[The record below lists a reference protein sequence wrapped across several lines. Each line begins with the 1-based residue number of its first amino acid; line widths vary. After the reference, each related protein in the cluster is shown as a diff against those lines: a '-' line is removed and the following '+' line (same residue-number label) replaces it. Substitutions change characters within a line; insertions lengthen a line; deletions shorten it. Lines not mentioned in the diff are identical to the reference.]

1 MLRYVAMRMLHA
13 IPTLIAVSIIA
24 FFVIQLPPGD
34 FLSTQIAYL
43 ESQGES
49 LDPAQVDALR
59 ARYGIGDPFW
69 VQYWKWISS
78 ILFHGD
84 FGLSFQHQRPV
95 GALINERLGLTLTL
109 GIATL
114 LFTWLIALP
123 AGIYSALRQHTIGEY
138 TISALGFIALAVP
151 NFLAALVLA
160 YIAFAFF
167 GHSVGGLFSPEYANA
182 DWSVGRFIDLLEHL
196 WIPVIVIGLAGTA
209 GIIRTMRANLLD
221 ELHKPYVTAAR
232 AKGLP
237 ERRVIGKYPVRIS
250 LNPFVSTAGWNIPQ
264 LFDGEV
270 IVAQVLALGT
280 MGPLLLAALRSQD
293 MYLAGGILLIIAVLT
308 IFGTLISDILLAAI
322 DPRVR
327 FGKA

>member
-1 MLRYVAMRMLHA
+1 MLRYVAIRVLHA
-13 IPTLIAVSIIA
+13 IPTLFIISVIA

-43 ESQGES
+43 EAQGASVDSSQIE
-49 LDPAQVDALR
+49 ALR
-59 ARYGIGDPFW
+59 IRYGIGDPFW
-69 VQYWKWISS
+69 VQYWKWITS

-84 FGLSFQHQRPV
+84 FGLSFQYQRPV
-95 GALINERLGLTLTL
+95 SGLIMDRLGLTLIL
-109 GIATL
+109 GLATL
-114 LFTWLIALP
+114 VFTWIIALP
-123 AGIYSALRQHTIGEY
+123 AGIFSAIRQHSIGEY
-138 TISALGFIALAVP
+138 VISGLGFIALAIP

-167 GHSVGGLFSPEYANA
+167 GHSVGGLFSPEFANA
-182 DWSVGRFIDLLEHL
+182 PWSIAKIGDLLQHL

-237 ERRVIGKYPVRIS
+237 ERRVIFKYPVRIS
-250 LNPFVSTAGWNIPQ
+250 LNPFISTIGWNIPQ

-280 MGPLLLAALRSQD
+280 MGPLLLAALKSQD

-308 IFGTLISDILLAAI
+308 VIGTLISDIALAAV

>member
-1 MLRYVAMRMLHA
+1 MLRYIGMRVLHS
-13 IPTLIAVSIIA
+13 IPTLAIVSVIA

-49 LDPAQVDALR
+49 VDPAQLEALR

-95 GALINERLGLTLTL
+95 SGLILDRLGLTLIL

-114 LFTWLIALP
+114 IFTWLIALP
-123 AGIYSALRQHTIGEY
+123 AGIYSALRQHSIGDY
-138 TISALGFIALAVP
+138 TISGLGFIALAVP
-151 NFLAALVLA
+151 NFMAALVLS

-167 GHSVGGLFSPEYANA
+167 GSSVGGLFSPEYANA
-182 DWSVGRFIDLLEHL
+182 DWSIGRFIDLLEHL

-237 ERRVIGKYPVRIS
+237 ERKVIGKYPVRIS
-250 LNPFVSTAGWNIPQ
+250 LNPFISTVGWNIPQ

-280 MGPLLLAALRSQD
+280 MGPLLLGALRSQD

-308 IFGTLISDILLAAI
+308 VLGTLISDIALAAV